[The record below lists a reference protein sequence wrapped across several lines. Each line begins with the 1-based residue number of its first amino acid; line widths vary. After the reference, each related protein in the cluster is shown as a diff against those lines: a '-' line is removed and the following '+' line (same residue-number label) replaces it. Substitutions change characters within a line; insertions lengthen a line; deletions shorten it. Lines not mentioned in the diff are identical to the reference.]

1 MNEHVYN
8 SMIRDN
14 AVLRS
19 EVAKLERQLEDAMAK
34 IKRLEKAN
42 TVRRDEVLIKT
53 GLKKRLSNL
62 LKRQV

>member
-1 MNEHVYN
+1 MNEDAMAKIKRVAKLERQLEHVYN

-14 AVLRS
+14 AALRS
-19 EVAKLERQLEDAMAK
+19 E
-34 IKRLEKAN
+34 LEKAN